1 MTVISKKYSKE
12 VFMNLALISQLGI
25 SMLVPT
31 FLLLALGL
39 YLEKKTGLFLTVPFL
54 AVGIMAG
61 FRNIYVLAMKANRKS
76 EHQKKILE
84 ENKLVDEAVE
94 KCNKN
99 Q

>member
-39 YLEKKTGLFLTVPFL
+39 YLEKKTGLFLTVHFL

-61 FRNIYVLAMKANRKS
+61 FRNIYVLAM
-76 EHQKKILE
+76 
-84 ENKLVDEAVE
+84 
-94 KCNKN
+94 
-99 Q
+99 